1 MDKLVRIS
9 ENTCIGSEFLGIY
22 NGNNDKIETSMAAVE
37 EDIDNIKSENRALKE
52 RLSQLSGNFQ
62 TLKNSYDALKESYD
76 SLMGAFETINDKLD
90 DIINQE

>member
-22 NGNNDKIETSMAAVE
+22 NGNIGKIESSISDVE
-37 EDIDNIKSENRALKE
+37 EDMGAILSENRTMRE

-76 SLMGAFETINDKLD
+76 NLLSAFEEINDKLD